1 MQSVLPSSCPLMSTV
16 LNHEKPVIMPWKD
29 PLQAQIPQ
37 IRDGYMGAVYY
48 GQRRSGDFYDFVR
61 PTPDRVVFGL
71 FDVAGDLHQTR
82 AIVVALQQ
90 KFRSSGAR
98 LFENA
103 DTNEPECLVE
113 LWIETNRAVMTAAG
127 GVHSCPA
134 FLGCYN
140 EEIGT
145 LSYVNAGHT
154 PGLVRDDSTILELSA
169 TALPLGLFSH
179 SVPDSSVVAVRPG
192 NTFLTVSKG
201 VIEAKY
207 RGEEYGIERV
217 REYLSQAHFDTAHE
231 ACVGVLSKVQQ
242 FMCTAPTHNDVTA
255 LSVVRTN

>member
-1 MQSVLPSSCPLMSTV
+1 MSTV
-16 LNHEKPVIMPWKD
+16 LNQPKTAILPWKD
-29 PLQAQIPQ
+29 PLQATIPQ
-37 IRDGYMGAVYY
+37 IRDGWMSAVYY

-61 PTPDRVVFGL
+61 PNPDRVLFGL
-71 FDVAGDLHQTR
+71 FDVAGDLQETR
-82 AIVVALQQ
+82 AIIVTLQQ

-98 LFENA
+98 TFQDPNI
-103 DTNEPECLVE
+103 NETERLLE
-113 LWIETNRAVMTAAG
+113 LWIEINRAIMSAAG

-154 PGLVRDDSTILELSA
+154 PALVRDDGRIRELGA

-192 NTFLTVSKG
+192 NAFLSFSKG
-201 VIEAKY
+201 IVEARFK
-207 RGEEYGIERV
+207 GEEYGLDRV
-217 REYLSQAHFDTAHE
+217 REYLSEARFETAHE
-231 ACVGVLSKVQQ
+231 TCVGLLAKVQQ

-255 LSVVRTN
+255 LSVVRKLS

>member
-1 MQSVLPSSCPLMSTV
+1 MSTV
-16 LNHEKPVIMPWKD
+16 LSSERPVIMPWKD
-29 PLQAQIPQ
+29 PVQAKIPQ

-61 PTPDRVVFGL
+61 PSPDRVLFGL
-71 FDVAGDLHQTR
+71 FDVAGDLQQTR
-82 AIVVALQQ
+82 EIVVALQQ

-98 LFENA
+98 LFEDANA
-103 DTNEPECLVE
+103 NETERLLE
-113 LWIETNRAVMTAAG
+113 LWIEINRAVMVSAAR
-127 GVHSCPA
+127 VCPCPA

-154 PGLVRDDSTILELSA
+154 PALLRDDSKIRELQA

-192 NTFLTVSKG
+192 NTFLAVSKG
-201 VIEAKY
+201 VVEAKY
-207 RGEEYGIERV
+207 KGEEYGLERV

-231 ACVGVLSKVQQ
+231 TCVGVLAKVQQ

-255 LSVVRTN
+255 LSVVRNSA

>member
-1 MQSVLPSSCPLMSTV
+1 MATL
-16 LNHEKPVIMPWKD
+16 LNDERPAIMPWKD
-29 PLQAQIPQ
+29 PLQANIPQ
-37 IRDGYMGAVYY
+37 IRDGYLGAVYY

-61 PTPDRVVFGL
+61 PTPDRVLFGL
-71 FDVAGDLHQTR
+71 FDVAGDLKQTR
-82 AIVVALQQ
+82 DIVIALQQ
-90 KFRSSGAR
+90 KFRSSGAA
-98 LFENA
+98 LFEDA
-103 DTNEPECLVE
+103 EVNETERLVA
-113 LWIETNRAVMTAAG
+113 LWIEMNRTVMVAAG

-145 LSYVNAGHT
+145 LSYVNAGHI
-154 PGLVRDDSTILELSA
+154 PGLMRDDSKIRQLEA

-201 VIEAKY
+201 VVEAKY
-207 RGEEYGIERV
+207 KGEEYGIERV

-231 ACVGVLSKVQQ
+231 TCVGVLSKVQQ
-242 FMCTAPTHNDVTA
+242 YMCTAPTHNDVTA
-255 LSVVRTN
+255 LSVVRTS